1 MHSIDYPFY
10 EPRATRRRAPF
21 RWWGTMN
28 PRAAENSALDRRKR
42 TRHFPPRRR
51 RPLARR
57 RRPLAGRLERR
68 GGRARPSPAALP
80 SEPRVRQCS
89 PQWQA
94 SDLRTATTRR
104 DQRGGGRGELHISD
118 TGWPHRQW
126 AWLARRLASMGERP
140 GRAPRPASTPSG
152 ACAASRRSART
163 GLMSVPCDLRSLR
176 TSSSSAWRRQPTTM
190 AANLMP
196 RQTQP
201 RLCPAVP
208 RRSAPAHAS
217 LDDGAALLPAARC
230 SAIDHVVHGAADHP
244 RAWAPLRCTGV
255 LPCPAPQR
263 AVHSATRPHCA
274 RLWRTVSSLAFL
286 RWRGGASRD

>member
-1 MHSIDYPFY
+1 VLDRRTLLTRTYPSSAR
-10 EPRATRRRAPF
+10 ERRRGSVGSARLVGSSGRQQRRRA
-21 RWWGTMN
+21 GC
-28 PRAAENSALDRRKR
+28 
-42 TRHFPPRRR
+42 
-51 RPLARR
+51 
-57 RRPLAGRLERR
+57 
-68 GGRARPSPAALP
+68 ARPSPAALP

-104 DQRGGGRGELHISD
+104 GQRGGGRGELHISD

-126 AWLARRLASMGERP
+126 AWLARRLASTGERP

-208 RRSAPAHAS
+208 RRSAHTRRWMMGPLFCLLLAAPPSTTLCTARRTTRAPGRPCDARVYYPALRRSAPSILRRGHT
-217 LDDGAALLPAARC
+217 ARG
-230 SAIDHVVHGAADHP
+230 S
-244 RAWAPLRCTGV
+244 
-255 LPCPAPQR
+255 
-263 AVHSATRPHCA
+263 
-274 RLWRTVSSLAFL
+274 
-286 RWRGGASRD
+286 GGP